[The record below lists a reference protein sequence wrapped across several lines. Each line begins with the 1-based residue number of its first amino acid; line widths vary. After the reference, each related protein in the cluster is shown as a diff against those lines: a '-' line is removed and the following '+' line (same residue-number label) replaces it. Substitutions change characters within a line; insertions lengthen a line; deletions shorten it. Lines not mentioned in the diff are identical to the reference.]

1 LQAVLKNHQ
10 RLGDIVTE
18 IEKTQK
24 SCNEIRQQIEQLTQN
39 IASLKSSTHGTFANA
54 GMQRRKMGQRKDQVI
69 GKRYF

>member
-1 LQAVLKNHQ
+1 LSLKREDELKFYNLQAVLKNHQ

-39 IASLKSSTHGTFANA
+39 IASLKSSTHDRVSIF
-54 GMQRRKMGQRKDQVI
+54 
-69 GKRYF
+69 